1 MIKLLNVIRCAI
13 DNHTMRTVKK
23 VAFTIFITRL
33 FLHPNQC
40 FWYSFYFRKKQ
51 VNHIECAICAR
62 LEHLLI

>member
-23 VAFTIFITRL
+23 VAFTIFIARL

-40 FWYSFYFRKKQ
+40 FWYSFYFEKNK
-51 VNHIECAICAR
+51 
-62 LEHLLI
+62 

>member
-1 MIKLLNVIRCAI
+1 MIKLLNVIRCAM

-40 FWYSFYFRKKQ
+40 FWYIVF
-51 VNHIECAICAR
+51 I
-62 LEHLLI
+62 LEEKNK